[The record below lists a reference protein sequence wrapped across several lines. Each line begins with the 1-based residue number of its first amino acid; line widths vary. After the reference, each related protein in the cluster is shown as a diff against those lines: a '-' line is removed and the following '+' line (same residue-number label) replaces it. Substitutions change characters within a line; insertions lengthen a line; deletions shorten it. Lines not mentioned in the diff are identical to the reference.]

1 MKNLKKVLALVVVF
15 TMVLSTVAFA
25 SYPDVDATA
34 DYAGAVELLSALSIL
49 KGDDTGNFNPDNNIT
64 RAEFAA
70 VVCRALGLE
79 GSANGAKGVT
89 DFTDVAAD
97 HWASGY
103 INLASQQKI
112 INGMGDGTFAPESD
126 VTYTQAVKMLVVA
139 LGYEPMA
146 EKKGGYPAG
155 YLATANSIGLTDGVP
170 STASDVAALRS
181 TVAMLTANAMEL
193 PTMEQHTYGTDSLYG
208 INDGREAN
216 GYVYDFKSLLTAMD
230 IYIATGTVKPMEDE
244 TKQTIEVVLTEN
256 SDDGMFTATDR
267 DGDMKS
273 EENRTITIY
282 VNDSDIAAYVNEKV
296 NVYVEKRNSKFYAVA
311 IVPSEEGSTLE
322 IDASLVDLANMDIE
336 NKSYFEYYETATSTK
351 TTKAYVKVADGAA
364 QLSVYVNGVKKGSFD
379 AALGLCADQDA
390 VVKLIENNNDKY
402 YDVAEITLF
411 EHYIVTEVDSAKE
424 KITFDGAAGQVN
436 VSFADLLDDETMT
449 IAFADADGN
458 ELTVADFKEGDVV
471 AVVAKTPGKVKPT
484 NTNNNVMYF
493 NLGESSVVGAVTS
506 LNASDKVI
514 YIDGTSYDVVDV
526 ANLEDG
532 FELGA
537 EGAYYLTMTGKVF
550 KFDGT
555 VSANYK
561 VAYILTAAE
570 TEGGVDAGTVQFKL
584 LTADQG
590 IVVVDANS
598 TFKYV
603 VADQRVVKDGDG
615 NVTYDG
621 SFEGKITDLAATL
634 EAFYKA
640 GGTATAADRIVKYKL
655 NSNNK
660 LRSVT
665 AFAEQG
671 AKAETATLTAGAKY
685 YADLGTVGGRELADG
700 AVLFAIDNSDVNKSY
715 VTTAAALNEVKP
727 YGGALVTDYSEN
739 KQTYAVGVFDVAQL
753 GGVDAAQGIAVV
765 TKVAST
771 TYEGEEALQV
781 NVKVDSED
789 TEVVLYFNDESTKV
803 IGNNAYTALT
813 AGSVL
818 LYTAGDDGYV
828 TDYVVL
834 ATMANKVLSPDST
847 ATTDGALTAGANGVT
862 YSYAW
867 GYVDTFKSGKVNLT
881 NGNAYKAGGN
891 MYTYEYRGKNH
902 LITAGDYMA
911 ADAVG
916 NLETD
921 DNGNVTA
928 NYVFMKLANTKVT
941 DIYVVGNRTDV
952 TVRHTIK
959 FVDEDGTTVL
969 QTLTVNDGVTPVPTV
984 TPTKADD
991 ETNTY
996 AFAGWTPAITA
1007 ATANATYTA
1016 TYTATPKAPVVAA
1029 DDVVEVEIEE

>member
-97 HWASGY
+97 HWAAGY

-208 INDGREAN
+208 INDGKT
-216 GYVYDFKSLLTAMD
+216 YTFKSLLTAKN
-230 IYIATGTVKPMEDE
+230 IYIATGTVKPMDDE
-244 TKQTIEVVLTEN
+244 TKQTIDFTVTQV
-256 SDDGMFTATDR
+256 SKDGQFYNYDR
-267 DGDMKS
+267 DGVFVEYDA
-273 EENRTITIY
+273 TFQ
-282 VNDSDIAAYVNEKV
+282 VNGSNIADYANEKV
-296 NVYVEKRNSKFYAVA
+296 NVYVEKKNSKYYVVAV
-311 IVPSEEGSTLE
+311 VPSEEGSTLE
-322 IDASLVDLANMDIE
+322 IDASLIDLANMDIAK
-336 NKSYFEYYETATSTK
+336 NSYFEYYETATSTK
-351 TTKAYVKVADGAA
+351 TTKAYAKAAD
-364 QLSVYVNGVKKGSFD
+364 LDVYVNGVEKTSLD

-411 EHYIVTEVDSAKE
+411 EHYIVTEVDTAKE
-424 KITFDGAAGQVN
+424 KITFEGAAGQVN

-458 ELTVADFKEGDVV
+458 EITVADFKEGDVV
-471 AVVAKTPGKVKPT
+471 AVVSKTLGKVKPSA
-484 NTNNNVMYF
+484 TNNNVMYF

-526 ANLEDG
+526 ANLDDG
-532 FELGA
+532 FKLGA

-561 VAYILTAAE
+561 VAYVLTAAE

-603 VADQRVVKDGDG
+603 KADGTSAEDK
-615 NVTYDG
+615 VT
-621 SFEGKITDLAATL
+621 TLAAAL
-634 EAFYKA
+634 EAFYSA
-640 GGTATAADRIVKYKL
+640 PDGTAADASRATAADRIVKYKL
-655 NSNNK
+655 NSSNK

-665 AFAEQG
+665 AF
-671 AKAETATLTAGAKY
+671 ETADTQLLSDGAKY
-685 YADLGTVGGRELADG
+685 YADLGTVGNHELADG
-700 AVLFAIDNSDVNKSY
+700 AVLFAIDSSDVNKSY
-715 VTTAAALNEVKP
+715 VTTAAALNEVKN
-727 YGGALVTDYSEN
+727 YGGAILADYKES
-739 KQTYAVGVFDVAQL
+739 KQTYAVGVFDVSLL
-753 GGVDAAQGIAVV
+753 GGVDAAQGIAIV

-789 TEVVLYFNDESTKV
+789 TEVVLYFNDESNKTV
-803 IGNNAYTALT
+803 GANTYAALT

-834 ATMANKVLSPDST
+834 ATMANKVLTPDTT
-847 ATTDGALTAGANGVT
+847 ATTASAITAGANGVT
-862 YSYAW
+862 Y
-867 GYVDTFKSGKVNLT
+867 GYVGGYVETFKSGKVSVF
-881 NGNAYKAGGN
+881 GYANAFKANGN
-891 MYTYEYRGKNH
+891 MYTYEYRGRNH
-902 LITAGDYMA
+902 IITAGDYMA
-911 ADAVG
+911 AEAVG
-916 NLETD
+916 NCETNED
-921 DNGNVTA
+921 TGVRTA
-928 NYVFMKLANTKVT
+928 NYVFMKVANNKVT
-941 DIYVVGNRTDV
+941 DIYVIGNRSDV

-969 QTLTVNDGVTPVPTV
+969 ETLTVNDGMVPVPTV
-984 TPTKADD
+984 VPTKAED

-996 AFAGWTPAITA
+996 AFNGWTPAITA

-1016 TYTATPKAPVVAA
+1016 TYTATPKAPVEATA
-1029 DDVVEVEIEE
+1029 DEVVVLEIEE